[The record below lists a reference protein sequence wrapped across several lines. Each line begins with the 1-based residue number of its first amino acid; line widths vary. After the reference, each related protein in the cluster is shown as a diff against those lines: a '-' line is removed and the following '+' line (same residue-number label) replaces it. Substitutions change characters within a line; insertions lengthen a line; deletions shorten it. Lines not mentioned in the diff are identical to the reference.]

1 MSAAIRRP
9 GVMPAVL
16 AAVAAIATDGAY
28 ISLILSQNATG
39 PNPGIVP
46 FLMVYIAAIAAAAV
60 LAVALMLKGQ
70 TPAAWAL
77 LVSATTASAAL
88 GVLAIFSIG
97 LALLITAALMGVSAF
112 RLEHTVPRP
121 TRWLPALLGSAFAI
135 GLLIAGFALSGV
147 FWGS

>member
-1 MSAAIRRP
+1 MSTAIRRP

-16 AAVAAIATDGAY
+16 AAVAATATDGAY
-28 ISLILSQNATG
+28 VSLILSQNATG

-46 FLMVYIAAIAAAAV
+46 FLIVYIAAIAAAAV
-60 LAVALMLKGQ
+60 LAVALILREQ

-97 LALLITAALMGVSAF
+97 LALLITAALMGTAAF
-112 RLEHTVPRP
+112 RLEHTAPRP
-121 TRWLPALLGSAFAI
+121 TRWLAALTGSAIAI
-135 GLLIAGFALSGV
+135 GTLIAGFAI
-147 FWGS
+147 WGF